1 MHHSTDRILTTH
13 VGSLPRSKAVTDVLF
28 ARERDEA
35 ADPEMGAA
43 VIAAAVAEVVRR
55 QVAVGIDIVSDGEMS
70 KISYATYI
78 ASRFSGF
85 AGDTPR
91 EPGQDLVEFPGLL
104 TKLAERGSTAKYRR
118 PRCVGAV
125 RLAHEGPLQTDLR
138 NLRAAAA
145 ATPPGEAFMNAASPG
160 VIALFQPNDYYRTQD
175 EYLAALAEALRF
187 EYEGIVAAGVIL
199 QIDAPDLAMGRHTM
213 YRNRSLEEFDSLA
226 AQHIEVLNHALRNV
240 PADRVRM
247 HVCWGN
253 YEGPHHHDV
262 PMERL
267 LPIVL
272 NAKPQGLLFE
282 AANPR
287 HAHEWVVFR
296 DAKIPDD
303 KILIPGVLATTT
315 NYVEHPLLVA
325 ERLEKYAGIVG
336 RDRIIAGTDCGF
348 GTFAGFGPVEPD
360 IVYLKLESLVQGARI
375 ASERLWRTRSTA
387 GAAIAREGRTHR

>member
-1 MHHSTDRILTTH
+1 MHGSTDRIVTTH
-13 VGSLPRSKAVTDVLF
+13 VGSLPRSKAVADVLF
-28 ARERDEA
+28 ARELDDA
-35 ADPEMGAA
+35 ADPGMGAP

-55 QVAVGIDIVSDGEMS
+55 QVAVGIDVVSDGEMS

-78 ASRFSGF
+78 AKRFSGF

-118 PRCVGAV
+118 PRCVGEIKLTDEA
-125 RLAHEGPLQTDLR
+125 PLRADLQ
-138 NLRAAAA
+138 NLRAAAL
-145 ATPPGEAFMNAASPG
+145 ATPPLEAFMNAASPG
-160 VIALFQPNDYYRTQD
+160 VIALFQPNDYYRTSD
-175 EYLAALAEALRF
+175 DYLAALAEALRF
-187 EYEGIVAAGVIL
+187 EYEAIVSAGIIL

-213 YRNRSLEEFDSLA
+213 YRNRSLEEFDTLA
-226 AQHIEVLNHALRNV
+226 ARHIEVLNHALRNV

-272 NAKPQGLLFE
+272 KAKPQGLLFE

-315 NYVEHPLLVA
+315 NYIEHPLLVA
-325 ERLEKYAGIVG
+325 ERLEKYADIVG
-336 RDRIIAGTDCGF
+336 RDRVIAGTDCGF

-360 IVYLKLESLVQGARI
+360 IVYMKLESLVQGARI
-375 ASERLWRTRSTA
+375 ASERLWRTAHSVP
-387 GAAIAREGRTHR
+387 AA